1 MADPFGGP
9 FAPWDKEKAYNVGER
24 VSYGGYIY
32 ELMDGPSTN
41 DNPRT
46 ATYSATF
53 TPTALGGSSTTL
65 TMRRWLLWDYPA
77 GYYMAIQRG
86 LPPFSLI
93 DLLGNVPVSN
103 EVRLVQVRAK
113 AKVNEPDPYNDTYD
127 LPDKA
132 SYEGYR
138 MPAGMDSKWLDPED
152 YDFIDYSVDP
162 PVPYSVTGGKL
173 MYAPATAAYADGY
186 PAAYEIFDGQ
196 SQGVCFSPTCII
208 PLTTSGLDDDGNEVY
223 NVNPIMQTET
233 QGQMIASY
241 GTFSREFKFLVA
253 GSPRFET
260 EETTTTGFQDDYL
273 ASPSTIS
280 AAPFDT
286 IDTNPEYK
294 TT

>member
-1 MADPFGGP
+1 MSDPFGGP

-41 DNPRT
+41 DNPRS
-46 ATYSATF
+46 ATYSETF

-65 TMRRWLLWDYPA
+65 PMRKWLLWDYPA

-86 LPPFSLI
+86 LPPFSLVPAF
-93 DLLGNVPVSN
+93 GNAGVCG

-113 AKVNEPDPYNDTYD
+113 ASVSEIDPNQDTYD

-138 MPAGMDSKWLDPED
+138 MPAGMDTKWLDPED
-152 YDFIDYSVDP
+152 YDFLDFSEDP
-162 PVPYSVTGGKL
+162 PEPYTVTGGKL
-173 MYAPATAAYADGY
+173 MYAPAAAAYADGY

-196 SQGVCFSPTCII
+196 AYGVCFSPTCII
-208 PLTTSGLDDDGNEVY
+208 PLTTSEEVDGDTVY
-223 NVNPIMQTET
+223 YINPIMQTET

-241 GTFSREFKFLVA
+241 GTFSREFKFLVS
-253 GSPRFET
+253 GTPRFVTDEA
-260 EETTTTGFQDDYL
+260 TTAGFQDNYL
-273 ASPSTIS
+273 ASPSAIS
-280 AAPFDT
+280 GFPFDT
-286 IDTNPEYK
+286 IDTDPEYK
-294 TT
+294 TS

>member
-1 MADPFGGP
+1 MSDPFGGP

-41 DNPRT
+41 DDPRS
-46 ATYSATF
+46 ATYSETF
-53 TPTALGGSSTTL
+53 TPTALAGSSTTL
-65 TMRRWLLWDYPA
+65 TMRKWLLWDYPA

-86 LPPFSLI
+86 LPPFSLVPAF
-93 DLLGNVPVSN
+93 GNAGVCG

-113 AKVNEPDPYNDTYD
+113 ASVHENDTNDDTYD
-127 LPDKA
+127 LPDEA

-138 MPAGMDSKWLDPED
+138 MPAGMDTKWEDPED

-162 PVPYSVTGGKL
+162 PEPYTVTGGKL
-173 MYAPATAAYADGY
+173 MYAPAAAAYADGY
-186 PAAYEIFDGQ
+186 PAAYNIFDGQ
-196 SQGVCFSPTCII
+196 AYGVCFSPTCII
-208 PLTTSGLDDDGNEVY
+208 PITTSEEVDGDTVY
-223 NVNPIMQTET
+223 YINPIMQTET

-241 GTFSREFKFLVA
+241 GTFSREFKFLVS
-253 GSPRFET
+253 GTPRFVTDEA
-260 EETTTTGFQDDYL
+260 TTTGFDDDYL
-273 ASPSTIS
+273 ASPNTIS

-286 IDTNPEYK
+286 IDTDPEYK